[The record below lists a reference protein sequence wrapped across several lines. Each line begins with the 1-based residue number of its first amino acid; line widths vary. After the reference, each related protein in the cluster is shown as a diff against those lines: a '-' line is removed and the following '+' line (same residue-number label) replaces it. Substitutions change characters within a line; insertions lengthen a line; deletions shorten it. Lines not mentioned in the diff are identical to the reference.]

1 MNIYD
6 RKAAALKVMTRDSEA
21 VGKERYDEK
30 QTRRSIVQ
38 DKRRYRCSRLTS
50 FVCKSSAKMDS
61 YSAYTYSACINCDS
75 YSLILQ

>member
-30 QTRRSIVQ
+30 QTRRSIV
-38 DKRRYRCSRLTS
+38 RIRIL
-50 FVCKSSAKMDS
+50 
-61 YSAYTYSACINCDS
+61 
-75 YSLILQ
+75 LILILLVLIVIAIP